1 MEARNGGSGALL
13 PGGAPDTFSHGRA
26 GIPST
31 QAVQNPRVI
40 KQTIKIREGKVMS
53 QSSPDDATAGK
64 TKQSPAK
71 SARRLV
77 QRDGL
82 SNQFRTASAAAS
94 CPAHE
99 WVTPLLDPPKP
110 RRRWGLRAGRPSHQR
125 ILDAFIAH
133 GPMTPDELAEK
144 IERSVFYTRPRCSEL
159 CAIGLLH
166 RTGEAHINTSSGL
179 KADVLSL

>member
-1 MEARNGGSGALL
+1 MEAGNGGSGALL

-82 SNQFRTASAAAS
+82 PNQFRSASAAAS
-94 CPAHE
+94 CPAGE
-99 WVTPLLDPPKP
+99 WVTPP
-110 RRRWGLRAGRPSHQR
+110 RLRAGRPSHQR

-159 CAIGLLH
+159 CAMGLLH
-166 RTGEAHINTSSGL
+166 RTGEAHINASSGL